1 MAEKNS
7 AIEIQLLLDQ
17 VKKIF
22 VTCIFGEKRFSVQ
35 KNYSAVSLL
44 TQYTV
49 VICFKNDLLIATEP
63 FKDIHFQVLEI
74 ATHWLP
80 M

>member
-17 VKKIF
+17 VKKLF
-22 VTCIFGEKRFSVQ
+22 VTCIFGEKGFAVQ
-35 KNYSAVSLL
+35 KSYSAVSLL

-49 VICFKNDLLIATEP
+49 IICLKYDLLIATEP
-63 FKDIHFQVLEI
+63 FKDIHLQRLK
-74 ATHWLP
+74 
-80 M
+80 